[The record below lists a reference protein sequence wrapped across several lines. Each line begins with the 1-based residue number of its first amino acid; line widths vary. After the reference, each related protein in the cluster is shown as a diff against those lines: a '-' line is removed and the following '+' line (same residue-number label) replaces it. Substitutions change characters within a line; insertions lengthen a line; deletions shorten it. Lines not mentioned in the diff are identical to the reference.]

1 MLRRRE
7 VKVRE
12 VVGRKVVNKKEY
24 RYTYYTLPLNIYIPK
39 HVVEKYDK
47 DYVLEINT
55 ETGEIRA
62 FPKKLKENVP
72 QVEATQ

>member
-1 MLRRRE
+1 MRRRQ

-12 VVGRKVVNKKEY
+12 VKGKKVVNNKEY

-39 HVVEKYDK
+39 HVVEKYDRE
-47 DYVLEINT
+47 YVLEINT

-62 FPKKLKENVP
+62 YPKKLIEIKS
-72 QVEATQ
+72 